1 MPLTQTQPFYT
12 VKNARNFPC
21 ILLARLSVWC
31 EAVHIADR
39 LIWCEAVHI
48 ADRLIWCEA
57 VHIADRLICA
67 GYITSF
73 VSVTLMALWLGF
85 GHYRVVCVEM
95 GKLSVEYFLFN
106 FIPNLDYD

>member
-21 ILLARLSVWC
+21 ILLARLSV
-31 EAVHIADR
+31 
-39 LIWCEAVHI
+39 WCEAVHI